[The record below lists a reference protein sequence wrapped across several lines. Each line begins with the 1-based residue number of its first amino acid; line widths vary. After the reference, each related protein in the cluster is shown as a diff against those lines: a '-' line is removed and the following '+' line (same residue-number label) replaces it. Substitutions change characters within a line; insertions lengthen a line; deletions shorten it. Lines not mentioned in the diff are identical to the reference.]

1 MWPFEGKPK
10 RIIVKRYRAT
20 LEGSASRKMEAN
32 ANRMAAKGYR
42 LVSVADKRRKL
53 AVNHRDVFATYELA
67 ERG

>member
-1 MWPFEGKPK
+1 M
-10 RIIVKRYRAT
+10 
-20 LEGSASRKMEAN
+20 LECSASRKMEAN